1 MGAHS
6 YTGLSA
12 FLAICLQWIM
22 GFAMF
27 LLPESNC
34 VSLPESARRAWMPFH
49 IILGISTLMLSASA
63 VVSGIAED
71 EAFVY
76 GCTNT
81 GSYMQMSTEC
91 HLVDSLALTV
101 NFAVMAT
108 LAALLLASHKS
119 TAESVALKDVHVG
132 GSDTKYDSI
141 QTLEDKPA

>member
-1 MGAHS
+1 MG
-6 YTGLSA
+6 
-12 FLAICLQWIM
+12 QWIM

-101 NFAVMAT
+101 NFAAM
-108 LAALLLASHKS
+108 LLASHKS
-119 TAESVALKDVHVG
+119 TAESVALKDVHVR

-141 QTLEDKPA
+141 